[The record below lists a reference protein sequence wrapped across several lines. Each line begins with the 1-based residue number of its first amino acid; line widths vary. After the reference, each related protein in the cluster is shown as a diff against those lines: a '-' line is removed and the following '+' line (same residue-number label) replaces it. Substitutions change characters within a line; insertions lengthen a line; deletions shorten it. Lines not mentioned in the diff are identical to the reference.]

1 MISGTNKA
9 WHQFLQA
16 ELAKVEDLTVM
27 RHAVGCAMLFP
38 VDPLMGEPSQFL
50 LDALVT
56 SC

>member
-38 VDPLMGEPSQFL
+38 VDPLMGGPSHFL